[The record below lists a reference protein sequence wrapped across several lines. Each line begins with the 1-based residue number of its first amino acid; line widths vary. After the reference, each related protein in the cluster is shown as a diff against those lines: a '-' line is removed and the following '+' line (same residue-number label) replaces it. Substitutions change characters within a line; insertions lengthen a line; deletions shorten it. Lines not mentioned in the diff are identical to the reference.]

1 MESSANKATVLNNY
15 FYNNFN
21 RDFSALQNSDSAY
34 NFEHLIPK
42 DCSDELLC
50 TEDAI
55 FDLLISLDTTKS
67 VGTDGISA
75 KMLKCTAT
83 SIASHFSLT
92 TLCNLSIST
101 GVFPTAWK
109 EGRIIPVPNGTNKT
123 SPTGY
128 RPISILPG
136 LLNVTLR
143 QLLLNILNSVHQFHL
158 GNGGLYPPSQLSL
171 LSLKWWMTGP
181 ELSIKDLRSALCSLI

>member
-1 MESSANKATVLNNY
+1 MEMCILHGMIKAKKNVPWMNNGKAIEKRDALFHVAKHSGKLSDRAKYNTQRNKVVSMIRQSKQSFFEKIDLANSNNFWRSVRRLNLQQLSILILQSNGVSVESSANKATVLNNY

-21 RDFSALQNSDSAY
+21 RDFSALHSSDSAY

-83 SIASHFSLT
+83 SIASH
-92 TLCNLSIST
+92 
-101 GVFPTAWK
+101 
-109 EGRIIPVPNGTNKT
+109 
-123 SPTGY
+123 
-128 RPISILPG
+128 
-136 LLNVTLR
+136 
-143 QLLLNILNSVHQFHL
+143 
-158 GNGGLYPPSQLSL
+158 
-171 LSLKWWMTGP
+171 
-181 ELSIKDLRSALCSLI
+181 